1 MNSVNDKRQQ
11 RYNFLATLFLYFI
24 SFVSIYYGYVWVAY
38 GIIFLGSFIGLIPEW
53 GNIKNILNKYFKKFY
68 QLIILSISYII
79 SIKYLNYSFKIESDY
94 LTYSPW
100 LISIIFQ
107 VSLFF
112 SFIIAWVFI
121 SSVIS
126 VLIYFLFSFL
136 PASWIEKINN
146 YPFVRL
152 SNKSIS
158 ILIITL
164 PLIVPLYYIC
174 NPLLNIALRI
184 DAYTASNC
192 GEIKPNTAYLR
203 KNDKEC
209 YKFYPYFS
217 FDNPSVISSI
227 KGK

>member
-1 MNSVNDKRQQ
+1 M
-11 RYNFLATLFLYFI
+11 
-24 SFVSIYYGYVWVAY
+24 AY
-38 GIIFLGSFIGLIPEW
+38 GIIFLGGFIGLIPEW

-79 SIKYLNYSFKIESDY
+79 SIKCLNYSFEIESDY
-94 LTYSPW
+94 LIYSPW

-107 VSLFF
+107 ISLFF
-112 SFIIAWVFI
+112 SFLIVWVFI
-121 SSVIS
+121 SSIIS
-126 VLIYFLFSFL
+126 VLIYFLSQFL
-136 PASWIEKINN
+136 PGSWIEKINN

-152 SNKSIS
+152 SNNSIS

-184 DAYTASNC
+184 DAYATSDC

-203 KNDKEC
+203 RNDKEC
-209 YKFYPYFS
+209 YIFS
-217 FDNPSVISSI
+217 PWFSLEKPKIILSI
-227 KGK
+227 KDK